1 MIAWLLRRA
10 ASCFCLL
17 CAASAAAG
25 VVRTKADLRLWQTV
39 DDRAAPLEWPWADD
53 ADSAA
58 LVFSNRLT
66 GAVSSAAVSRGEG
79 EMRGGCAQPCVD
91 QAAEALFDVTLVQTD
106 GSATVSEQ
114 TVRLKVG
121 SAETVYVDASDAE
134 YKALT
139 EPRIYGWSDL
149 WSEESSG
156 ATSATLATAVKNG
169 ASIGNWTL
177 PATGGYGAMSVKE
190 TFGGKRGPVTAEL
203 AFDGVTSLTA
213 ELSAKGLGV
222 YIILR

>member
-53 ADSAA
+53 ADFAA

-79 EMRGGCAQPCVD
+79 EKV
-91 QAAEALFDVTLVQTD
+91 AEFVLSALEKRR
-106 GSATVSEQ
+106 A
-114 TVRLKVG
+114 LKVPVI
-121 SAETVYVDASDAE
+121 TPQYVF
-134 YKALT
+134 
-139 EPRIYGWSDL
+139 GQ
-149 WSEESSG
+149 
-156 ATSATLATAVKNG
+156 
-169 ASIGNWTL
+169 
-177 PATGGYGAMSVKE
+177 
-190 TFGGKRGPVTAEL
+190 TFP
-203 AFDGVTSLTA
+203 F
-213 ELSAKGLGV
+213 
-222 YIILR
+222 

>member
-79 EMRGGCAQPCVD
+79 EMRGCCAQPCVD
-91 QAAEALFDVTLVQTD
+91 QAAEALFDVTLVQ
-106 GSATVSEQ
+106 
-114 TVRLKVG
+114 
-121 SAETVYVDASDAE
+121 
-134 YKALT
+134 
-139 EPRIYGWSDL
+139 
-149 WSEESSG
+149 
-156 ATSATLATAVKNG
+156 
-169 ASIGNWTL
+169 
-177 PATGGYGAMSVKE
+177 
-190 TFGGKRGPVTAEL
+190 KRGSVAVAEDAAVL
-203 AFDGVTSLTA
+203 AYVHGAGGGPITVGTKSSNAWRRMHVHRIFAFDPA
-213 ELSAKGLGV
+213 WCGLDGNSGYDIATP
-222 YIILR
+222 YIPGLRITIF